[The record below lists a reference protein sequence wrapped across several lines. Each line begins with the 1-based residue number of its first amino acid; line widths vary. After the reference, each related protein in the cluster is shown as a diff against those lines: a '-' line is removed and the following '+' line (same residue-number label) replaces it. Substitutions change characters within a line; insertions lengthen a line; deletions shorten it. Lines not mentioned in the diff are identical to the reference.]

1 MSSVPLTGQASHAT
15 RKVITVGADL
25 ADVTEVRKS
34 LRNFGESYLE
44 RVFTS
49 SEASYGLQAADPA
62 TELACMFA
70 VKEAV
75 VKVLA
80 DVQLPWTAIEVS
92 PRLEGGLE
100 VRLAGEAA
108 YFAELRGIDSFAVN
122 VSLDGAL
129 ATAVVF
135 AMGPS

>member
-1 MSSVPLTGQASHAT
+1 MSSAPGTGQAGEAT
-15 RKVITVGADL
+15 RRVITVGVDL
-25 ADVTEVRKS
+25 ADVTEVREC
-34 LRNFGESYLE
+34 LRELGESYLE

-49 SEASYGLQAADPA
+49 SEAAYGLQAADPA
-62 TELACMFA
+62 TELASIFA

-80 DVQLPWTAIEVS
+80 DVQPPWTAIEVS
-92 PRLEGGLE
+92 PRPEGGLD

-122 VSLDGAL
+122 VSLEGAL

-135 AMGPS
+135 AMGAS

>member
-1 MSSVPLTGQASHAT
+1 MRYVPGTGQASQAT
-15 RKVITVGADL
+15 RKVITVGADV

-62 TELACMFA
+62 TELSCMFA

-75 VKVLA
+75 GKVLA
-80 DVQLPWTAIEVS
+80 DVRPPWTAIEVS
-92 PRLEGGLE
+92 PRLDGGFE
-100 VRLAGEAA
+100 VRLVGVAA
-108 YFAELRGIDSFAVN
+108 YAAQQRGIDSCAVS
-122 VSLDGAL
+122 VSRDGDL

-135 AMGPS
+135 AMGPC